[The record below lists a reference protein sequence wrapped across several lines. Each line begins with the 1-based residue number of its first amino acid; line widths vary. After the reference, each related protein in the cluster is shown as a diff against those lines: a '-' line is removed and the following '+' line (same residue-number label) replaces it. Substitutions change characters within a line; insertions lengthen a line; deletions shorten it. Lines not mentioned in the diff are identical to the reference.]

1 MDHKGLRRTL
11 ALTAGLFLSLASAA
25 SAAQVVGPPVPV
37 DAFHPDKD
45 KPAKPAYGGSVVVHL
60 SSMTEGLNRAVENSA
75 VSRWML
81 YEVHETLVLQN
92 WETWEIDPSLA
103 TSWIAED
110 QLILKPGAEATYPTA
125 VRIGEGDKER
135 FVVYGDVRTE
145 GPVYIVKGVS
155 QGNPLI
161 DASNNEL
168 SVAASDVASLE
179 RGTVFTFDLQDKV
192 TWHDGHPFDAHDV
205 LFSWDVYN
213 NPAVDCDE
221 IRFQFEKVLS
231 GEVVDPHTVRFF
243 YENQYFLAL
252 ASVGEMCI
260 LPRHLYDLEDPDN
273 KTFDA
278 EYHAKLKPDHK
289 FTDAELGKYI
299 NENPHNTEWVGLGP
313 YKITK
318 WDPKVVE
325 AVRYEDYHDWTDK
338 GCYFDKISWRVIS
351 DDNTAFQALIN
362 GQLDYFDRVKSE
374 DYFGERTAT
383 KTFTD
388 SFYKGY
394 VYTGTYGY
402 TGWNTKR
409 DKLSD
414 PMVRRALAMA
424 FDMETY
430 RVDQYNG
437 LAERVSGPQNR
448 WGPGY
453 NKGVEPMPYNPDMAE
468 ELLAE
473 AGWYDRDGDGWID
486 KDGIKMSIEFMYPS
500 GNEASLTFGLK
511 MQEAYKKLGIEL
523 TMRNFDWATF
533 LDRMLERNF
542 DAVNLAWVPPLESD
556 PEQLWHSKWGPL
568 DKKSSNMCGVMDPEI
583 DALIE
588 AGQRELD
595 LEKRVKIWQEL
606 HAQIAELQPYMFGL
620 NSPRKFAM
628 NKKIRGHQ
636 GFKIAPGYSIR
647 RWYYPAGT
655 EGTRSTPLK

>member
-1 MDHKGLRRTL
+1 MEHKGLRCTL
-11 ALTAGLFLSLASAA
+11 ALTVGLLLTLASAA
-25 SAAQVVGPPVPV
+25 PAAQVVGPPVPV
-37 DAFHPDKD
+37 DEFHPDKD
-45 KPAKPAYGGSVVVHL
+45 ESASPAYGGSVVVHL

-81 YEVHETLVLQN
+81 YEVHDSLILQN

-103 TSWIAED
+103 TSWTEED
-110 QLILKPGAEATYPTA
+110 QLILKAGADETYPA
-125 VRIGEGDKER
+125 ARAIGSGDKER
-135 FVVYGDVRTE
+135 LVLFGKATDAGDSYTL
-145 GPVYIVKGVS
+145 KALS
-155 QGNPLI
+155 KDNPLG
-161 DASNNEL
+161 ATEL
-168 SVAASDVASLE
+168 SVAKSDVVAIE
-179 RGTVFTFDLQDKV
+179 RGTVFTFTLQGDV
-192 TWHDGHPFDAHDV
+192 TWHDGHPFDAADV

-221 IRFQFEKVLS
+221 IRFQFEKVLA
-231 GEVVDPHTVRFF
+231 GEVIDPTTVRFF

-260 LPRHLYDLEDPDN
+260 LPRHLYDLTDPDN
-273 KTFDA
+273 QQYDKATHEKFG
-278 EYHAKLKPDHK
+278 EGHV
-289 FTDAELGKYI
+289 FTDNERGKYI

-313 YKITK
+313 YRITK
-318 WDPKVVE
+318 WDAKAVE
-325 AVRYEDYHDWTDK
+325 AVRYEAYHDWTDK
-338 GCYFDKISWRVIS
+338 GCYFDKITWRVIS

-383 KTFTD
+383 EAFT
-388 SFYKGY
+388 SSYYKGY

-402 TGWNTKR
+402 TGWNMLR
-409 DKLSD
+409 PKLSD
-414 PMVRRALAMA
+414 PLVRRALAMG
-424 FDMETY
+424 FDMENY
-430 RVDQYNG
+430 RVTQYNG

-453 NKGVEPMPYNPDMAE
+453 NHDVAPVAFDPDTAE

-486 KDGIKMSIEFMYPS
+486 KDGVKMSIEFMYPS

-533 LDRMLERNF
+533 LERMLERNF

-556 PEQLWHSKWGPL
+556 PEQLWHSKWGPA
-568 DKKSSNMCGVMDPEI
+568 DKKSSNMCGVMDAEI

-588 AGQRELD
+588 KGQRELE

-606 HAQIAELQPYMFGL
+606 HAKIAELQPYMFGL
-620 NSPRKFAM
+620 NPPKKFAM

-655 EGTRSTPLK
+655 EGTRSTPLE